1 MLDSEAARMHC
12 FALLF
17 VITNLIFSEATILHC
32 TNPQSQDTVS
42 GDGTVDHSEVT
53 TLQYCIIDNCTMIRS
68 DTGQSLDIFY
78 TTDSLIVATLR
89 GMDTVVAIA
98 KLDNAPPCETPP
110 AMTEDVIS
118 TASYIIGM
126 VMVTLP
132 VIVASYNVIIHL
144 VYKKL
149 RNTTGKLLMLYSSF
163 LALHLITGFLLITFN
178 YKSALD
184 SVLVCYT
191 TVIVFM
197 IMYISSE
204 TAAMCLLT
212 HIAYVMYKSHHLQ
225 QISGDRNKRLF
236 KYYIVYMLSLTTI
249 SLLLILIYDLVTG
262 NWRDTILANG
272 QCVHLNQTI
281 YGTMP
286 FMFAISSI
294 NKALQIIM
302 FIIYLYYYFKV
313 RNIIGNE
320 TIIESKTSQKLFKVA
335 VAMGATIGISQ
346 LFFAFNR
353 ISGANL
359 MVVEHTGVILLFV
372 QQCIIVMSF
381 GWIKNVYKSICKN
394 VN

>member
-17 VITNLIFSEATILHC
+17 VITNLIFNEATILHC

-149 RNTTGKLLMLYSSF
+149 RNNVVQLLPSP
-163 LALHLITGFLLITFN
+163 TF
-178 YKSALD
+178 
-184 SVLVCYT
+184 
-191 TVIVFM
+191 
-197 IMYISSE
+197 
-204 TAAMCLLT
+204 
-212 HIAYVMYKSHHLQ
+212 HH
-225 QISGDRNKRLF
+225 R
-236 KYYIVYMLSLTTI
+236 I
-249 SLLLILIYDLVTG
+249 SLD
-262 NWRDTILANG
+262 N
-272 QCVHLNQTI
+272 
-281 YGTMP
+281 
-286 FMFAISSI
+286 
-294 NKALQIIM
+294 LQ
-302 FIIYLYYYFKV
+302 LQ
-313 RNIIGNE
+313 E
-320 TIIESKTSQKLFKVA
+320 CL
-335 VAMGATIGISQ
+335 
-346 LFFAFNR
+346 
-353 ISGANL
+353 
-359 MVVEHTGVILLFV
+359 
-372 QQCIIVMSF
+372 
-381 GWIKNVYKSICKN
+381 
-394 VN
+394 